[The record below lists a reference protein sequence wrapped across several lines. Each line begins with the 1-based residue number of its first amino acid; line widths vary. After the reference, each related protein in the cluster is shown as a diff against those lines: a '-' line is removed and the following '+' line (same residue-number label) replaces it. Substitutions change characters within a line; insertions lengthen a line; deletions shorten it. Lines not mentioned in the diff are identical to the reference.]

1 MIYHFVGAYV
11 KDTPPTTLVT
21 SQIAHRDD
29 PVIHLLPPNTYAYF
43 IFDSYTITEI
53 LPVNISP
60 VTFFGGRVFTKDE
73 LEIESLARG
82 KSLKVSV
89 IALPGMSME
98 KVMSAKALIRTAEGI
113 WMPFFEKDILINI
126 KSDLK

>member
-1 MIYHFVGAYV
+1 MIYHFVAAYV

-29 PVIHLLPPNTYAYF
+29 PITDLLPPNTYAYF
-43 IFDSYTITEI
+43 IFDSYTVSDIK
-53 LPVNISP
+53 PVNPSP
-60 VTFFGGRVFTKDE
+60 VTFLGGRVFTKLE
-73 LEIESLARG
+73 LETEALARG
-82 KSLKVSV
+82 QSLKVSV
-89 IALPGMSME
+89 VALPGMSIE
-98 KVMSAKALIRTAEGI
+98 KVMSAEALIRTAEGI